1 MNNQEIL
8 ARKGAQKVT
17 EIPHDVLALLN
28 AGTIPTVNLTE
39 WLAVD
44 HSQLVKRVFP
54 SMGIDD
60 TMVSQVV
67 EEINRQK
74 KPSTMNV
81 IKVVGVYNALPTIK
95 YAPVRLGALLCLLF
109 CGF

>member
-8 ARKGAQKVT
+8 ARKGAQKGT

-60 TMVSQVV
+60 TMVNQVV

-74 KPSTMNV
+74 KPSTMTRCVAMPV
-81 IKVVGVYNALPTIK
+81 ILW
-95 YAPVRLGALLCLLF
+95 LLIPLYPWLIS
-109 CGF
+109 